1 MSFGMTEQGFIP
13 KRLADILDSIHTK
26 LTNVTNPETGEK
38 PFQNEESDSII
49 MQMADIFAEEL
60 SICWEE
66 AYLAANQYDPLNAT
80 GVPLRGLIQ
89 INGLTT
95 SYGAPTQIMM
105 EMSGTPGVVIPKG
118 SLVASADGSQIYS
131 TTSAAIIENSGT
143 VQVTANCQTNGAND
157 PAVNTII
164 AIQSPVFGWSGAT
177 NISTVSVGSL
187 PDSDKELHIKQ
198 ERATSATSYRQ
209 VDAIYSGIINIDGV
223 TFARIYVNPTSSTD
237 GRGIPAKTI
246 APVVVGG
253 TNEDIANVI
262 RLKADAL
269 SAFTGNTS
277 VTYTGQFG
285 DTQTVSFTR
294 PTEKDIYID
303 IDISFTDTNLWP
315 EYGYDQIKQA
325 IVEYAQ
331 YNQEGTAGFPPGE
344 DVIISRLYTP
354 INTVLG
360 FKINSVEIGFTSTTA
375 ASDLAIAW
383 NEIAK
388 FDVDNI
394 NITVTT

>member
-1 MSFGMTEQGFIP
+1 MSFGMTEQGFVP
-13 KRLADILDSIHTK
+13 KRLADVLESLHTK
-26 LTNVTNPETGEK
+26 LANVTDPNTGAK
-38 PFQNEESDSII
+38 PFMNEEADGILMQLTDII
-49 MQMADIFAEEL
+49 AEEI

-66 AYLAANQYDPLNAT
+66 AYLAANQYDPLNSSGA
-80 GVPLRGLIQ
+80 PLRGLIQ
-89 INGLTT
+89 LNGLST
-95 SYGAPTQIMM
+95 SYGAPTQLMM
-105 EMSGTPGVVIPKG
+105 ELSGTPGVVIPSR
-118 SLVASADGSQIYS
+118 SLIASTDGEQVYYTTASATIG
-131 TTSAAIIENSGT
+131 NSGK
-143 VQVTANCQTNGAND
+143 VQVTANSQTNGAYD
-157 PAVNTII
+157 PEINTII
-164 AIQSPVFGWSGAT
+164 AIQTPIFGWNGAK
-177 NISTVSVGSL
+177 NISTVSVGADA
-187 PDSDKELHIKQ
+187 DSDTELHIKQ

-223 TFARIYVNPTSSTD
+223 TFARIYVNATSSTD
-237 GRGIPAKTI
+237 ERGISAKTI

-253 TNEDIANVI
+253 TNEAIANVI

-269 SAFTGNTS
+269 ANFTGNTS

-285 DTQTVSFTR
+285 DTQTISFTR

-315 EYGYDQIKQA
+315 EDGYDQIKQA

-331 YNQEGTAGFPPGE
+331 YNQSGTAGFPPGE

-360 FKINSVEIGFTSTTA
+360 FKINSVQIGFTSTTA
-375 ASDLAIAW
+375 SSDLAIAW

-388 FDVDNI
+388 FDTDNI
-394 NITVTT
+394 NITVT